1 MIIHPEF
8 DPTTKTWFVSIRGKS
23 YEASSITKL
32 IDKTPPGTRRTLI
45 VNDYYPVGTRMP
57 PIDYGPSN
65 VADFMK
71 RPNHGALHAAGRG
84 GAVTLG
90 KGALSRSRTEPRFM
104 DGAESSTQ
112 TATSKEVMPPDPAT
126 TLRSDTRPL
135 SATGAKRERVYKAR
149 PELAAGRST
158 KGMLPAEREKLNDQI
173 LDMWAAGKTSAQIA
187 EELNLKIN
195 YIGCNV
201 LPTARTRGDKRA
213 HHRTDQKYI
222 SNK

>member
-8 DPTTKTWFVSIRGKS
+8 DPTTKTWFVSIRGTN
-23 YEASSITKL
+23 YEAPSISKL
-32 IDKTPPGTRRTLI
+32 INKTPPGIRRTL
-45 VNDYYPVGTRMP
+45 VVQDYYPVGKRMP

-71 RPNHGALHAAGRG
+71 RPNHEALHAAGRG
-84 GAVTLG
+84 GAITLG
-90 KGALSRSRTEPRFM
+90 KGALSKDRTEPRFM
-104 DGAESSTQ
+104 GGAESNAQ
-112 TATSKEVMPPDPAT
+112 TVSKEVMPPDPNT
-126 TLRSDTRPL
+126 NIRSDTRPT
-135 SATGAKRERVYKAR
+135 SATWAKRERVYKEH

-201 LPTARTRGDKRA
+201 LPTARVRGDKRA
-213 HHRTDQKYI
+213 EHRTDQKYI